1 MRSDQQIVDETNA
14 LARHLLRRLI
24 GTGYEVSE
32 ELKFYEPHDNP
43 RIAAAW
49 DHAVEI
55 MEITTKTDAR
65 EALANVLADE
75 EPPLRTYGVRLWA
88 TFRATAETSVE
99 ATSFAAALEAAKD
112 LNIRDFSV
120 SIEGCEGDETIHLH
134 GPDDDDP
141 STDDEW
147 SGDGVE
153 IDAREQGEPFS
164 WEATR
169 LVQDLA
175 KFEIPQGF
183 TALKALRQ
191 FIDRA
196 KSACKVDA

>member
-75 EPPLRTYGVRLWA
+75 EPLLRTYGVRMWA

-134 GPDDDDP
+134 GPADDDP

-153 IDAREQGEPFS
+153 IDAREKGEPFS
-164 WEATR
+164 WDAVH
-169 LVQDLA
+169 LVQALA
-175 KFEIPQGF
+175 KLDISSRA
-183 TALKALRQ
+183 TARGTLLQ
-191 FIDRA
+191 FVERA
-196 KSACKVDA
+196 KAACKEA